1 MIPMECMQAAMKL
14 FREHATV
21 PSGGVVFVE
30 GELTKANLAAVMRQM
45 AGTANDVI
53 EACLVES
60 AFTIA
65 DQDNNGGISFYE
77 FAIWYSSHSFDE
89 HFNLDAR
96 ELELR
101 KLARQIDM
109 SPSEFDTYKRHFDS
123 FDTDGNGT
131 MDREEF
137 YDMMLKC
144 LKVPKHI
151 GLPAGRVQQLW
162 TAADSD
168 GSGVIDF
175 AEFVVFFQRYFPQW
189 GASCPQSYSQYY
201 SQNNGPLNALY
212 DF

>member
-1 MIPMECMQAAMKL
+1 MKEICRLRRELMIPVESMEAAMKL

-21 PSGGVVFVE
+21 PSGGVVFSD
-30 GELTKANLAAVMRQM
+30 GELTKANLAAVMRRM
-45 AGTANDVI
+45 AGDVNGVV
-53 EACLVES
+53 EACLVEDVFS
-60 AFTIA
+60 KA
-65 DQDNNGGISFYE
+65 DRDCSGGISFYE
-77 FAIWYSSHSFDE
+77 FAIWYSSHSFDA

-101 KLARQIDM
+101 KLARQVDM
-109 SPSEFDTYKRHFDS
+109 PPSEFDTCKRHFDS

-137 YDMMLKC
+137 HGMMLKC
-144 LKVPKHI
+144 LKVPEHI

-175 AEFVVFFQRYFPQW
+175 AEFVVFFQRYFPQ
-189 GASCPQSYSQYY
+189 GEGNC
-201 SQNNGPLNALY
+201 
-212 DF
+212 